1 MPPKIPEIK
10 FSQDSR
16 AGVGP
21 GKTTIK
27 LSDSQHENYKNI
39 LNLIEEYG
47 RGKNK
52 IFLDLLISMHQATGR
67 SFSEENKLSQRKIMV
82 DKLVLQGRMLGANT
96 GDFYNLLLSELS
108 GVEYTPHNPF
118 SKILLDDLKNTNSFK
133 SLFLDDLNMETKLK
147 LFKKEIIP
155 LVDSLTIAD
164 RKSQPK
170 KKRKEGSP
178 EKEKQ
183 QQAPQSKKDT
193 SKPGM
198 DEMEKGNEG
207 ELPPAIWTISPA
219 YGGYFKECSFDSFN
233 FETNTWAR
241 SYSETGFADYKNTE
255 SSFNITIIAKL
266 NRGESYPIPIP
277 YGFAVDK
284 YRYEL
289 IENIYYQSNERKGNY
304 FEVDTDNNYYINTTS
319 MKGSSAIIQIPLTKT
334 GVTLYQKPE
343 SLPPMPNVKL
353 SLEGITKKV
362 FEEIENSGQDDI
374 SKANSLARHT
384 MMHLTYSNDS
394 SFNSIYNSDPKGYFN
409 AIDYHRQAD
418 CDVANTYFALLC
430 LNMGIR
436 ARHVVGHMVKGK
448 DDSGNSRITS
458 GTGHA
463 WTEVYNPSTSEWVRI
478 DATPAGESP
487 DEEEGTKDSSE
498 PVPGDYGSLAVPPS
512 EKYKKKLEE
521 ALEKSV
527 TATSDELKVNEVDRL
542 TPAEISL
549 NQMRVLD
556 RFELA
561 NGERLID
568 VISSIWDI
576 LVDSTN
582 KRKTKTSS
590 GYSQKQGGEE
600 IDDIVAFKIERK
612 AGNQDPAVRLKE
624 TSYLEIEDKFR
635 DIDLYFGLDK
645 SGSMESIYNSKSL
658 LEIQREVVY
667 ILISSVQSLQ
677 NKLLKTKSDAQVRT
691 SISSFGT
698 KGYYTVDQDKE
709 ISNTLTE
716 EEKTTLWKSLLESS
730 GSNADKALIES
741 ILKSIKQDKESDP
754 IKFKEKIKIAIFT
767 SDGQPSTSEIPY
779 IKSAIK
785 ELNDLGVFV
794 LGLGITQ
801 NATTVPDIYESAGAK
816 GKLVLNLNSLIPIA
830 ATEIVGRIVDSFP
843 SNTKKQIE
851 QTLGNRL
858 AKLKNLF

>member
-542 TPAEISL
+542 TPAEIIL

-556 RFELA
+556 RVELA